1 MGAGQIGQR
10 KDTREVVG
18 DEPAGHRENRQG
30 LPKIAGLQCSSC
42 WFVLTHQG
50 YQAIMPLPGHLPA
63 SVTFWGLLTWGVAAK
78 QEAEASPNLESKG
91 GMLRPRRTEV

>member
-1 MGAGQIGQR
+1 MHSLALSQP
-10 KDTREVVG
+10 G
-18 DEPAGHRENRQG
+18 DGGRAEQAEKGHER
-30 LPKIAGLQCSSC
+30 

-50 YQAIMPLPGHLPA
+50 CQAIMPLPGHLPA